1 MGVVSLSHTPATLPN
16 SSAHENA
23 PTWNIEKGTIV
34 MAMPCWA
41 TARSV
46 FMNRKGAGDSITVTF
61 PDVAQA
67 PFEHESNYDTD
78 PEKGAW
84 YIASWKYGYG
94 NSPKSMFIPF
104 STLDSLNSKELFS
117 YLPAGTYR
125 LLCCVEECVG
135 VTYSEY
141 HPEGMCV
148 LLQKIS

>member
-1 MGVVSLSHTPATLPN
+1 
-16 SSAHENA
+16 
-23 PTWNIEKGTIV
+23 

-46 FMNRKGAGDSITVTF
+46 FANRKGAGDSITVTF
-61 PDVAQA
+61 PNVANA
-67 PFEHESNYDTD
+67 PFGHGSNYDSD

-84 YIASWKYGYG
+84 YIASWRYGSG
-94 NSPKSMFIPF
+94 NSPKSHFIPF
-104 STLDSLNSKELFS
+104 STLDSVNSKELFS

-125 LLCCVEECVG
+125 LLNCVEECTG
-135 VTYSEY
+135 VTYDDY